1 MRHKSTLEPD
11 NIECAGRVTIAGNS
25 ADRPIRTAS
34 GKVTGREIRILAH
47 VARAKTNKEIARDLA
62 ISSAT
67 VKRHLENI
75 LSKLGLRT
83 RLEAAIYG
91 LSLNGCPAGINSAC
105 ALQMWR
111 KERENGEAIWAD

>member
-1 MRHKSTLEPD
+1 MRRNSTSKASSG
-11 NIECAGRVTIAGNS
+11 ECAGRLVMAVNLANGTV
-25 ADRPIRTAS
+25 RTSPA
-34 GKVTGREIRILAH
+34 KLTGAENRILAH

-75 LSKLGLRT
+75 LSKLGLRN